1 MINKRNVVF
10 CLLALAMC
18 LPLKAQWEVH
28 ESVLS
33 DHSWYKVGIVEDGV
47 YGIDYASLQSLGV
60 DVQSIDPLRIRLYG
74 NAPGILPE
82 GNNEERYDDLTE
94 IAIQVTGSEDG
105 SFDTN
110 DRILFYANGPVNMR
124 RNELNMFDYER
135 NPYTDTIFYFLCV
148 DADGLGLRI
157 QEKPSV
163 QTGPE
168 TPVVTSYQDF
178 IWQESEEVSPY
189 ASGRTWYGDLI
200 TGQDGFREFVYDLPD
215 RDVAHPVRI
224 DSKVLGRNTDS
235 FTYNLKINDLNIVSG
250 FAFRAYKQR
259 EYGVEHNADRSL
271 IVKINPIK
279 VRYEINPSSS
289 NPMLFIDYFTL
300 DFWRALRFRDHGV
313 GFRILP
319 EQIIDFVGKVQ
330 VEDVHPGVYCWDV
343 TDPLHPYLQQVQIQS
358 GIMSFGI
365 DDTMER
371 RFHLFDMDGIRQ
383 VASMYPIGH
392 QNLHGITDAELLIIT
407 PRVFWS
413 QSEALA
419 DFHREM
425 DAMNCVTVDVKEIYN
440 EFGTGISDPT
450 AIRDFI
456 RMVYLR
462 SQGNLKY
469 VLLMGKGTHDFRCIK
484 GVDNNFVPS
493 YQAATNAHLEV
504 DSKCS
509 DDYYAL
515 MDADEGLNCEGLV
528 DLGVGRLPI
537 TTPEQG
543 DAMVEKIK
551 HYADLSHNHGL
562 WKNNHL
568 LVADNDVITY
578 PNYAET
584 LGLILD
590 TIFHQVNVQ
599 KLYLDSYPLVT
610 TPSGVRVPQANEV
623 LMDDLE
629 KGVCVMSYT
638 GHGGVKGLATEQVVS
653 VSDIQSMDNYDR
665 LPFVHTATC
674 EFSKFDNPTEVSAG
688 ELMMLNP
695 HGGAIAMLTTVRPT
709 HAHNNQYFSRSF
721 HERVYEKSGLQNLRM
736 GDIYRLTK
744 TDRYS
749 KANIVYVLFGDPA
762 LRFNYPID
770 EVQTERLEGDA
781 VRKVEGFVSRPGG
794 AIDNQFNGELDF
806 RVYDQKTN
814 YSTLGQFDGNV
825 MDYSFFHDVLFEGKV
840 SVVNGRFSLQFPV
853 PANISFGNNTARL
866 SYYAYDSIRNVEANG
881 VYEDLFLNGSA
892 TVDNQGPDI
901 HLYWNSPDFENG
913 SSVTRR
919 GVLYADLFDEHG
931 IYHYNVSIGRDLVL
945 KSSIPEYDNMILNDC
960 YEPALDD
967 YRRGRVAIAVGD
979 LEDGT
984 YSFSLKAWD
993 TQNNSSEAEIVFV
1006 VQQGALLSQVYNKPN
1021 PFADETWF
1029 TFTHGDMTDHLSV
1042 VVEVFDVL
1050 GRRVAMFQR
1059 ETESN
1064 EGVVT
1069 PIGWNGSALRS
1080 GLYLYRL
1087 TVTNSE
1093 GKSRTV
1099 SQRMIKK

>member
-1 MINKRNVVF
+1 M
-10 CLLALAMC
+10 
-18 LPLKAQWEVH
+18 
-28 ESVLS
+28 LS
-33 DHSWYKVGIVEDGV
+33 DHTWYKIGIMEDGV
-47 YGIDYASLQSLGV
+47 YGIGYDDLQSLGI
-60 DVQSIDPLRIRLYG
+60 DMQSIDPLRIRMFG
-74 NAPGILPE
+74 NAPGLLPE
-82 GNNEERYDDLTE
+82 GNAEERFDDLTE

-105 SFDTN
+105 SFDA
-110 DRILFYANGPVNMR
+110 DDLILFYANGPVNMR
-124 RNELNMFDYER
+124 RNEVNLFEYER
-135 NPYTDTIFYFLCV
+135 NPYTDTLFCFLCV
-148 DADGLGLRI
+148 DANDLGLRI
-157 QEKPSV
+157 QERPSV
-163 QTGPE
+163 QTGTG
-168 TPVVTSYQDF
+168 TPAVNTYQDF

-200 TGQDGFREFVYDLPD
+200 TGQDGFREFVFNLPD
-215 RDVAHPVRI
+215 RDPSHPIRI
-224 DSKVLGRNTDS
+224 DSKVLGRNTEAFS
-235 FTYNLKINDLNIVSG
+235 YNLKINDLSIVNDVS
-250 FAFRAYKQR
+250 FRAYKQR
-259 EYGVEHNADRSL
+259 EFGVEHSAERTL
-271 IVKINPIK
+271 IVQSDPIK

-300 DFWRALRFRDHGV
+300 SYWRALRFRNHAMA
-313 GFRILP
+313 FRIFP
-319 EQIIDFVGKVQ
+319 GQIIEQEAIVQ
-330 VEDVHPGVYCWDV
+330 VDDVHAGVHCWDV
-343 TDPLHPYLQQVQIQS
+343 TDPLRPCLQQVQIQS
-358 GIMSFGI
+358 SVMSFGVT
-365 DDTMER
+365 DTEER
-371 RFHLFDMDGIRQ
+371 LYYLFDMTGVKQI
-383 VASMYPIGH
+383 ASMVPIDH

-407 PRVFWS
+407 PRVFWN

-419 DFHREM
+419 DFHREVDGM
-425 DAMNCVTVDVKEIYN
+425 SCVTVDVKEIYN
-440 EFGTGISDPT
+440 EFGTGVPDPT

-484 GVDNNFVPS
+484 GVDNNYVPT
-493 YQAATNAHLEV
+493 YQSAINAHLEV
-504 DSKCS
+504 ESKCS

-515 MDADEGLNCEGLV
+515 MDVDEGSNCEGLV

-543 DAMVEKIK
+543 DAMVEKIR

-578 PNYAET
+578 ANYAET
-584 LGLILD
+584 LSAILD
-590 TIFHQVNVQ
+590 TVFHQVNVQ
-599 KLYLDSYPLVT
+599 KVYLDSYPLVST
-610 TPSGVRVPQANEV
+610 ASGVRVPQANEV
-623 LMDDLE
+623 LMDAID

-638 GHGGVKGLATEQVVS
+638 GHGGVKGLATEQVIS
-653 VSDIQSMDNYDR
+653 VSDVQSMDNYDK

-688 ELMMLNP
+688 ELMILNP
-695 HGGAIAMLTTVRPT
+695 LGGAIAMLTTVRPT

-721 HERVYEKSGLQNLRM
+721 HERVYETTDLGSLRM
-736 GDIYRLTK
+736 GDIYRLVK
-744 TDRYS
+744 TDRFS
-749 KANIVYVLFGDPA
+749 KANTVYVLFGDPA
-762 LRFNYPID
+762 LRFSYPTD
-770 EVQTERLEGDA
+770 EVQTERMEGNA
-781 VRKVEGFVSRPGG
+781 IRKVEGFVSKPNGV
-794 AIDNQFNGELDF
+794 IDTQFNGELEF
-806 RVYDQKTN
+806 RVYDQKTH
-814 YSTLGQFDGNV
+814 YSTLGQMDGNV
-825 MDYSFFHDVLFEGKV
+825 MDYSFFHDILFEGKV
-840 SVVNGRFSLQFPV
+840 SVTDGRFSLQFPV
-853 PANISFGNNTARL
+853 SANISYGNNTARL
-866 SYYAYDSIRNVEANG
+866 SYYAYDSIREVEANG
-881 VYEDLFLNGSA
+881 VCEDLFLNASA
-892 TVDNQGPDI
+892 LVDNQGPDI
-901 HLYWNSPDFENG
+901 HLYWNTPDFENG
-913 SSVTRR
+913 SSVSRR

-945 KSSIPEYDNMILNDC
+945 KSSIAAYDNMILNDC

-967 YRRGRVAIAVGD
+967 YRRGRVAVAVGD

-993 TQNNSSEAEIVFV
+993 TQNNSSETEIVFV
-1006 VQQGALLSQVYNKPN
+1006 VQQGALVSQVYNKPN

-1059 ETESN
+1059 ETDAV

-1099 SQRMIKK
+1099 SQRMVKK